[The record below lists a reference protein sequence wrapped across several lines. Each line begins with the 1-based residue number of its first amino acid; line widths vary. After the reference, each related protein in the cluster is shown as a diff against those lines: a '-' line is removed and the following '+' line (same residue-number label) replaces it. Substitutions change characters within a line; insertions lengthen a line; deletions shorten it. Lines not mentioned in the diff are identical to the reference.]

1 MKHIIMKQFFYLT
14 IFFAFAS
21 TSTFAQ
27 TAPVA
32 KNIKASVVEN
42 NLLVTWN
49 EDNASE
55 QGSWEV
61 QASADGQSFATIGL
75 VWGADPK
82 AGNNSY
88 AFKQQTS
95 KKQSQYKYFRV
106 LYVANSNTALASN
119 TIGLSK

>member
-1 MKHIIMKQFFYLT
+1 MKHIIMKQFFFLT
-14 IFFAFAS
+14 IFFAFAG

-32 KNIKASVVEN
+32 KNIKASVIEN

-49 EDNASE
+49 EANATE

-61 QASADGQSFATIGL
+61 QASEDGKSFATIGL

-82 AGNNSY
+82 AGRNSY
-88 AFKQQTS
+88 AFKQKTN
-95 KKQSQYKYFRV
+95 KMQSSYKYYRV
-106 LYVANSNTALASN
+106 LYVADANTAVASN